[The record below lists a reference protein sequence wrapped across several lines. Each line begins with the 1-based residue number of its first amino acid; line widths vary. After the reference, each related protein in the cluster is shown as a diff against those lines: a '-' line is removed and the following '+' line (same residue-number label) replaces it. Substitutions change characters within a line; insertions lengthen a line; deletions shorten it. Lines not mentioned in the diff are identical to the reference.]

1 MHERED
7 KRSEQRRSNKRKSDR
22 QCGSETVGAKD
33 RGGFFHLRRDQFEGI
48 GDHGEGV
55 RIAVEKDNEYHP
67 FKAVNVKEMSFQ
79 PCRVPIEMVKPTRI
93 WTRQHRPSECADK
106 RRSNK

>member
-7 KRSEQRRSNKRKSDR
+7 KPSEQCRSNQRKRYR
-22 QCGSETVGAKD
+22 QRGSETAGAQD
-33 RGGFFHLRRDQFEGI
+33 RRGFFHLRRDQFEGI

-55 RIAVEKDNEYHP
+55 RIAVEKDNEYHS

-79 PCRVPIEMVKPTRI
+79 PHRVPIEMVKPTRV
-93 WTRQHRPSECADK
+93 WTRQHRPGECADK
-106 RRSNK
+106 RWSNK